1 MDYIQSIILGLVQGL
16 TEFLPVSSSGHLAVV
31 QSLMGISDIPIFFD
45 VMLHVGTLVA
55 VIVALWSEI
64 VAIVTHPVKNKFLML
79 VIATLP
85 AIAVTLVAE
94 KVFPDVFSD
103 LLNGKYLA
111 FGFFGTT
118 LVLCI
123 SEAIAAKVDKKRT
136 IRLPEALVMGA
147 MQAAAIAP
155 GLSRSGSTISG
166 GLYTGVPREQAAK
179 FAFLMSIPAILGGA
193 VYGAKDVMENGMGN
207 VSIPVLLVGLAV
219 AAISGFLAIKWMLA
233 LITHH
238 KLYGFA
244 VYTAVLGTAVLMESL
259 LYGTYFPN
267 PFV

>member
-1 MDYIQSIILGLVQGL
+1 MDFIQSVILGLVQGL

-31 QSLMGISDIPIFFD
+31 ESLMGITDIPVFFD

-55 VIVALWSEI
+55 VFIALWHEI
-64 VAIVTHPVKNKFLML
+64 AEIIAHPVRNKFLML

-85 AIAVTLVAE
+85 AIAMTLIAE
-94 KVFPDVFSD
+94 NVFPEVFSD

-111 FGFFGTT
+111 FGFYGTT
-118 LVLCI
+118 VVLCV
-123 SEAIAAKVDKKRT
+123 SETIARRVQKKRT

-166 GLYTGVPREQAAK
+166 GLFTGVPREQAAK
-179 FAFLMSIPAILGGA
+179 FAFLMSIPAILGGV
-193 VYGAKDVMENGMGN
+193 VYGAKDVAENGMGS
-207 VSIPVLLVGLAV
+207 VEIPVMLVGLAV
-219 AAISGFLAIKWMLA
+219 AAVSGFLAIKWMLN